1 MAHVTATARSFSSHG
16 SHVLVCAPSEDKMSG
31 LVAQGRPPTG
41 SLWGVKSATPLQARA
56 KRSQSSSAL
65 ELSRLKKTSQHLW
78 KLKSE
83 PGLAEKAIEIASEVL
98 DTDLTEV
105 IETVQTT
112 ATDAAVTTQAAFQV
126 SKRIIA
132 SIIWS
137 YGPLPPSF
145 WVVPQ
150 RRQEAIRVTSMIQAL
165 EYSLWAFVL
174 TASTVLVN
182 ILGAWFYSYLCFTF
196 S

>member
-1 MAHVTATARSFSSHG
+1 
-16 SHVLVCAPSEDKMSG
+16 MSG

-41 SLWGVKSATPLQARA
+41 LLWGIKTTTPLPARA

-65 ELSRLKKTSQHLW
+65 ELSLLKMTSQHMW

-126 SKRIIA
+126 SKRTI
-132 SIIWS
+132 SK
-137 YGPLPPSF
+137 
-145 WVVPQ
+145 
-150 RRQEAIRVTSMIQAL
+150 
-165 EYSLWAFVL
+165 
-174 TASTVLVN
+174 
-182 ILGAWFYSYLCFTF
+182 IL
-196 S
+196 